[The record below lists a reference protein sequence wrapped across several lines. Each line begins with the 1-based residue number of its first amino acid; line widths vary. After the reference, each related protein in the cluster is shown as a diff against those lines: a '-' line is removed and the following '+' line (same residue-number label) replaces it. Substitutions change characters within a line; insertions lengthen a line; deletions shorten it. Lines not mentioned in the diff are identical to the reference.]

1 MKEFN
6 GKTTNDWSVG
16 LPSSRKTERNHPLEC
31 DGTRPA
37 SKCSFLLKPGWL
49 VVASHGTDSF
59 GNFSIFFLWS
69 WFADMKKIDRYLLV
83 RASNNFCFSSYD
95 SNLMKWN
102 FLKDRKTFALYISRY
117 LTKYKKNIRVCTELK
132 SSNKLKEF
140 LKYVLLSLW
149 HFS

>member
-6 GKTTNDWSVG
+6 GRTNDWSVG

-59 GNFSIFFLWS
+59 GNFSIFFFCGVDSLVP
-69 WFADMKKIDRYLLV
+69 KKSIGTCTSV
-83 RASNNFCFSSYD
+83 SNNFYFSNND
-95 SNLMKWN
+95 SNL
-102 FLKDRKTFALYISRY
+102 I
-117 LTKYKKNIRVCTELK
+117 
-132 SSNKLKEF
+132 
-140 LKYVLLSLW
+140 
-149 HFS
+149 